1 MSFRSMEVPYALSWG
16 ERDRLVAP
24 DLAERIAEALPQ
36 AELHVIPHGD
46 HLFSRNLRVMVA
58 EIIQEFLQR
67 LDVV

>member
-1 MSFRSMEVPYALSWG
+1 MG

-36 AELHVIPHGD
+36 AELHLIPRGD
-46 HLFSRNLRVMVA
+46 HLFSRNLRVQAA

-67 LDVV
+67 FDEV

>member
-1 MSFRSMEVPYALSWG
+1 MG

-36 AELHVIPHGD
+36 AELHVIPRAD
-46 HLFSRNLRVMVA
+46 HLFSRNLRVMAA

>member
-1 MSFRSMEVPYALSWG
+1 MG

-36 AELHVIPHGD
+36 AELHVIPRGD
-46 HLFSRNLRVMVA
+46 HLFSRNLRVRAA

-67 LDVV
+67 LDEV